1 MADKRFNNLQ
11 DFEDYVFEYEIYD
24 GNSVVDIE
32 RSRQYMK
39 LGTLCSIAD
48 ISKDIHYKS
57 QSKKLNHVIA
67 KVCNR
72 FNVDK
77 ELLKNEK
84 KGNATKSNYK
94 SIPQKYWGIVLQFI
108 RYTYTEFLE
117 EGSNKPSYLYY
128 LNSKTKYESLDE
140 FDESR
145 LLQYMIDHIKK
156 YIETCVCEKKQYLF
170 TAIEG
175 AKVYIPFRCMRY
187 VENKYLCEHLDQQ
200 DNNELWQII
209 FSKFENMDKF
219 KECIDN
225 PKEFNTLVNDKEFG
239 NKFKPLWSDYVAKSK
254 SKDDYPRSYGYP
266 AYFCEEDFKVLLEGI
281 THSDALHRFYSSK
294 NENDG
299 YINILDKLQAIADM
313 YYVVNLYTDEEEKQ
327 NSEKNYS
334 EIANFVNK
342 EYDEISK
349 RFVSY
354 YQKIL
359 DETAETNEKSDRLKK
374 FQLTFTKQIAIN
386 ALSEHCDLCAKLG
399 IEPVNRTSMKKYN
412 K

>member
-1 MADKRFNNLQ
+1 MANKRFYNLQ
-11 DFEDYVFEYEIYD
+11 DFKDYIHEDESYD
-24 GNSVVDIE
+24 VHGNLNADLL
-32 RSRQYMK
+32 RQNMS
-39 LGTLCSIAD
+39 LGTLCSVAD

-57 QSKKLNHVIA
+57 QSKKLNHVIT

-108 RYTYTEFLE
+108 KYTYTKSLE

-145 LLQYMIDHIKK
+145 LLQDMIDHIKK

-175 AKVYIPFRCMRY
+175 EKVYIPFRCMRY

-219 KECIDN
+219 NECIDN
-225 PKEFNTLVNDKEFG
+225 PKEFNTLVNDKDFG
-239 NKFKPLWSDYVAKSK
+239 NKFKSLWNDYVAKSK
-254 SKDDYPRSYGYP
+254 SKNDYPRSYGYP
-266 AYFCEEDFKVLLEGI
+266 AYFCEEDFTVLLEGI
-281 THSDALHRFYSSK
+281 THSNALHRFYSRAK
-294 NENDG
+294 DK
-299 YINILDKLQAIADM
+299 YINIHDKLQAIADM
-313 YYVVNLYTDEEEKQ
+313 YYVVNLYTDEEEKK

-334 EIANFVNK
+334 EIAKFVNK
-342 EYDEISK
+342 EYDEISE

-359 DETAETNEKSDRLKK
+359 AETDNESDELKK

-386 ALSEHCDLCAKLG
+386 ALSEHYDLCAKLC
-399 IEPVNRTSMKKYN
+399 IEPVNRTSTKKYN

>member
-1 MADKRFNNLQ
+1 MANKRFYNLQ
-11 DFEDYVFEYEIYD
+11 DFKDYIHEDESYD
-24 GNSVVDIE
+24 VHGNLNADLL
-32 RSRQYMK
+32 RQNMS
-39 LGTLCSIAD
+39 LGTLCSVAD
-48 ISKDIHYKS
+48 ISKDIYYNS
-57 QSKKLNHVIA
+57 WSKELNHVITN
-67 KVCNR
+67 VCNR

-77 ELLKNEK
+77 NLLKKE
-84 KGNATKSNYK
+84 GNRNYK
-94 SIPQKYWGIVLQFI
+94 DIPQKYWGIVLQFI
-108 RYTYTEFLE
+108 KYAYTEFLDDD
-117 EGSNKPSYLYY
+117 SNKPSYLYY
-128 LNSKTKYESLDE
+128 FNSKTRYESLDE

-145 LLQYMIDHIKK
+145 LLQDMIDHIKK

-175 AKVYIPFRCMRY
+175 EKVYIPFRCMRY

-219 KECIDN
+219 NECIDN
-225 PKEFNTLVNDKEFG
+225 PKEFNKLVNDEQFG
-239 NKFKPLWSDYVAKSK
+239 NKFKPLWNDYVAKSK
-254 SKDDYPRSYGYP
+254 SKDDYPRSYRYS
-266 AYFCEEDFKVLLEGI
+266 AYFCEEDFTVLLEGI
-281 THSDALHRFYSSK
+281 THSNALHRFYSRAK
-294 NENDG
+294 DE

-313 YYVVNLYTDEEEKQ
+313 YYVVNLYADEEEKQ

-334 EIANFVNK
+334 EIAKFVNK
-342 EYDEISK
+342 EYDEISE

-359 DETAETNEKSDRLKK
+359 AETDNESDELKK

-386 ALSEHCDLCAKLG
+386 ALSEHRDLCAKLS
-399 IEPVNRTSMKKYN
+399 IEPVNRTGTKKYN

>member
-1 MADKRFNNLQ
+1 MADKRFYNLQ

-57 QSKKLNHVIA
+57 QSKKLNHVIT

-108 RYTYTEFLE
+108 KYTYTEFLDDD
-117 EGSNKPSYLYY
+117 SNKPSYLYY

-145 LLQYMIDHIKK
+145 QLQDMVDHIKK
-156 YIETCVCEKKQYLF
+156 YIENCVCEKKQYLF

-175 AKVYIPFRCMRY
+175 EKVYIPFRYMRY

-219 KECIDN
+219 NECIDN
-225 PKEFNTLVNDKEFG
+225 PKEFNKLVNDEQLG
-239 NKFKPLWSDYVAKSK
+239 NKFESLWNDYVAKSK
-254 SKDDYPRSYGYP
+254 SKNDYPRSYGYP
-266 AYFCEEDFKVLLEGI
+266 AYFCEEDFTVLLEGI
-281 THSDALHRFYSSK
+281 THSNALHRFYSSTNK
-294 NENDG
+294 NDE

-313 YYVVNLYTDEEEKQ
+313 YYVVNLYTD
-327 NSEKNYS
+327 
-334 EIANFVNK
+334 
-342 EYDEISK
+342 
-349 RFVSY
+349 
-354 YQKIL
+354 
-359 DETAETNEKSDRLKK
+359 
-374 FQLTFTKQIAIN
+374 
-386 ALSEHCDLCAKLG
+386 
-399 IEPVNRTSMKKYN
+399 
-412 K
+412 